1 MSTAH
6 GNDPQSADTSADTP
20 PGDSFMSH
28 LVELRQRVVRAAGAV
43 LLVFLVLSPFMKFIF
58 DVVSLPLM
66 SALPEG
72 TKLLATGVISP
83 FFVPLKV
90 TLFVAFLI
98 ALPYVLYQV
107 WAFIAPGLYQHE
119 KRLALP
125 VLSSSVA
132 MFFLGMAYCYFVVF
146 GFVFRFIAGFAPDSV
161 AVAPDI
167 ENYLS
172 FVMGMFLAFGLTFE
186 VPVVVVLVVR
196 FGLATIE
203 QLKLARPYVIVG
215 AFVVAAI
222 VTPPDVISQ
231 LLLAIP
237 LCLLYEVGLQVARF
251 TGLSPSRAEADAQGA
266 AETQAGAGT
275 HSGAQ
280 STTQSAT
287 QSAPHAPA
295 SGTGSAAKDS

>member
-1 MSTAH
+1 MSSANSN
-6 GNDPQSADTSADTP
+6 GSDPQAGEAAQDAP
-20 PGDSFMSH
+20 AGDSFMSH

-43 LLVFLVLSPFMKFIF
+43 LLVFLILSPFMKYIF
-58 DVVSLPLM
+58 DMVSLPLM

-83 FFVPLKV
+83 FVVPLKV
-90 TLFVAFLI
+90 TLFVAFLL
-98 ALPYVLYQV
+98 ALPYVLYQA
-107 WAFIAPGLYQHE
+107 WAFVAPGLYQHE

-125 VLSSSVA
+125 VLSTSVG

-146 GFVFRFIAGFAPDSV
+146 GFVFSFIAGFAPESV

-186 VPVVVVLVVR
+186 VPVVVVLLVR
-196 FGLATIE
+196 FGVATIE
-203 QLKLARPYVIVG
+203 QLRQARPYVIVG

-222 VTPPDVISQ
+222 ATPPDVISQ

-237 LCLLYEVGLQVARF
+237 LCLLYEVGLQVSRF
-251 TGLSPSRAEADAQGA
+251 TGLSPSRAEADAQA
-266 AETQAGAGT
+266 ASDA
-275 HSGAQ
+275 
-280 STTQSAT
+280 SAT
-287 QSAPHAPA
+287 
-295 SGTGSAAKDS
+295 GTAKDS

>member
-1 MSTAH
+1 MTDGDGTNKH
-6 GNDPQSADTSADTP
+6 GVNDDSGGAA
-20 PGDSFMSH
+20 GDSGESFMSH
-28 LVELRQRVVRAAGAV
+28 LVELRKRVVRAAASV
-43 LLVFLVLSPFMKFIF
+43 LIIFVVLSPFMKQIF

-107 WAFIAPGLYQHE
+107 WAFVAPGLYQHE

-125 VLSSSVA
+125 VLASSVG

-172 FVMGMFLAFGLTFE
+172 FVMGMFLAFGMTFE
-186 VPVVVVLVVR
+186 VPVIVVLLVR
-196 FGLATIE
+196 FGFCTLA
-203 QLKLARPYVIVG
+203 QLKQARPYVIVG
-215 AFVVAAI
+215 AFIVSAV
-222 VTPPDVISQ
+222 VTPPDIVSQ

-237 LCLLYEVGLQVARF
+237 LCILYEVGLVVARF
-251 TGLSPSRAEADAQGA
+251 TGLSPSRAQVDADEDAAADAA
-266 AETQAGAGT
+266 AE
-275 HSGAQ
+275 
-280 STTQSAT
+280 
-287 QSAPHAPA
+287 
-295 SGTGSAAKDS
+295 AALARGETRVPPKES

>member
-1 MSTAH
+1 MA
-6 GNDPQSADTSADTP
+6 ADDTGKDAG
-20 PGDSFMSH
+20 PGAEPAGESFMSH

-43 LLVFLVLSPFMKFIF
+43 LLIFVVLSPFMKQIF
-58 DVVSLPLM
+58 EVVSLPLM

-90 TLFVAFLI
+90 TLFVAFLV
-98 ALPYVLYQV
+98 ALPFVLYQV
-107 WAFIAPGLYQHE
+107 WAFVAPGLYQHE

-125 VLSSSVA
+125 VLASSVG
-132 MFFLGMAYCYFVVF
+132 MFFLGMVYCYFVVF
-146 GFVFRFIAGFAPDSV
+146 GFVFRFIAGFAPESV

-186 VPVVVVLVVR
+186 VPVVVVLLVR
-196 FGLATIE
+196 FGVATIE
-203 QLKLARPYVIVG
+203 QLKQARPYVIVG
-215 AFVVAAI
+215 AFIVSAI

-237 LCLLYEVGLQVARF
+237 LCLLYEVGLQIARF
-251 TGLSPSRAEADAQGA
+251 TGLSPTRAEADAQSEADA
-266 AETQAGAGT
+266 AAHAQAGADAQAAAGATGGT
-275 HSGAQ
+275 TKES
-280 STTQSAT
+280 
-287 QSAPHAPA
+287 
-295 SGTGSAAKDS
+295 

>member
-1 MSTAH
+1 MSTAQGN
-6 GNDPQSADTSADTP
+6 GNDPQAGDAAQEAGP
-20 PGDSFMSH
+20 ADSFMSH

-43 LLVFLVLSPFMKFIF
+43 LLVFLVLSPFMKYIF
-58 DVVSLPLM
+58 DMVSLPLM

-83 FFVPLKV
+83 FVVPLKV

-107 WAFIAPGLYQHE
+107 WAFVAPGLYQHE

-125 VLSSSVA
+125 VLSTSVG

-146 GFVFRFIAGFAPDSV
+146 GFVFSFIAGFAPESV

-186 VPVVVVLVVR
+186 VPVVVVLLVR
-196 FGLATIE
+196 FGVATIE
-203 QLKLARPYVIVG
+203 QLKTARPYVIVG
-215 AFVVAAI
+215 AFVIAAI
-222 VTPPDVISQ
+222 ATPPDVISQ

-237 LCLLYEVGLQVARF
+237 LCLLYEVGLQVSRF
-251 TGLSPSRAEADAQGA
+251 TGLSPSRAEADAQA
-266 AETQAGAGT
+266 ATDA
-275 HSGAQ
+275 
-280 STTQSAT
+280 SAT
-287 QSAPHAPA
+287 
-295 SGTGSAAKDS
+295 AKDS

>member
-1 MSTAH
+1 MSTTP
-6 GNDPQSADTSADTP
+6 GNGTDPQADPAGEAP
-20 PGDSFMSH
+20 PGESFMSH
-28 LVELRQRVVRAAGAV
+28 LVELRQRVVRAAGSV
-43 LLVFLVLSPFMKFIF
+43 LLVFVLLSPFMKQIF

-66 SALPEG
+66 SALPAG

-90 TLFVAFLI
+90 TLFVAFLL

-107 WAFIAPGLYQHE
+107 WAFVAPGLYQHE

-125 VLSSSVA
+125 VLATSVG
-132 MFFLGMAYCYFVVF
+132 MFFLGMSYCYFVVF
-146 GFVFRFIAGFAPDSV
+146 GFVFRFIAGFAPESV

-186 VPVVVVLVVR
+186 VPVVVVLLVR
-196 FGLATIE
+196 FGVATIQ
-203 QLKLARPYVIVG
+203 QLKEARPYVIVG
-215 AFVVAAI
+215 AFVVAAV
-222 VTPPDVISQ
+222 VTPPDVVSQ

-251 TGLSPSRAEADAQGA
+251 TGISPSRAEADAEA
-266 AETQAGAGT
+266 AAAGASPDAG
-275 HSGAQ
+275 G
-280 STTQSAT
+280 
-287 QSAPHAPA
+287 
-295 SGTGSAAKDS
+295 AAKDS